1 MRLAL
6 VALCGAALVG
16 CASPRPDGSVR
27 DVRNRLIPENAAKLR
42 PGLTPDE
49 VTAIIGPRWAKDSFA
64 NGTTTWTYRYD
75 DFGVQKLLHVV
86 FDRSGRVAST
96 AGEWD
101 PSVYSKID

>member
-1 MRLAL
+1 VRLAL
-6 VALCGAALVG
+6 IALCAFTLIG
-16 CASPRPDGSVR
+16 CAADVQRPGVR
-27 DVRNRLIPENAAKLR
+27 DVRDRHIPDNVAKLH

-49 VTAIIGPRWAKDSFA
+49 VQALMGGSYARDRFA

-86 FDRSGRVAST
+86 FDHSGRVASY
-96 AGEWD
+96 AAEWD

>member
-6 VALCGAALVG
+6 AAFCVVALVACAAG
-16 CASPRPDGSVR
+16 PGVR
-27 DVRNRLIPENAAKLR
+27 DVRDRHIPDNVSKLH
-42 PGLTPDE
+42 PGLTPNE
-49 VTAIIGPRWAKDSFA
+49 VQALMGGGYAKDGFA

-96 AGEWD
+96 ASEWD
-101 PSVYSKID
+101 PAVYSKIP